1 MKSLYKSRTNKMVS
15 GVCGGIGEYFGVDPT
30 IIRLR
35 WVLGCAVGG
44 SGFLAY
50 VIAAILIPDAPAG
63 RGKHEK
69 GTAVSDPC
77 PGPAGGPRL
86 PPPEALRRRRVRSW
100 EGMAKAMP
108 SLSVSGAFPAGRMEN
123 RPFPLTSRPGDDKM
137 KC

>member
-30 IIRLR
+30 IIRLF

-63 RGKHEK
+63 EG
-69 GTAVSDPC
+69 
-77 PGPAGGPRL
+77 
-86 PPPEALRRRRVRSW
+86 EA
-100 EGMAKAMP
+100 
-108 SLSVSGAFPAGRMEN
+108 
-123 RPFPLTSRPGDDKM
+123 
-137 KC
+137 